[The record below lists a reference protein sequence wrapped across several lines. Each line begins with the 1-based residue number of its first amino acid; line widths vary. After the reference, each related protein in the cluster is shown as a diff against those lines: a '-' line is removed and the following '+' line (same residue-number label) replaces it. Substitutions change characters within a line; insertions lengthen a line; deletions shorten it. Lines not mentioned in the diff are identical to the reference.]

1 MVLDLYLRHHWPVQ
15 LTPTFMETFAATI
28 LVSHSVR
35 LMIKINFNLPGLK
48 ILDIY
53 KNKVSIVARCP
64 QAKVDSTVLILN
76 NM

>member
-1 MVLDLYLRHHWPVQ
+1 
-15 LTPTFMETFAATI
+15 METFVATI

-53 KNKVSIVARCP
+53 KNKVSKVARCP
-64 QAKVDSTVLILN
+64 QAKVDWTVLIFK
-76 NM
+76 

>member
-1 MVLDLYLRHHWPVQ
+1 
-15 LTPTFMETFAATI
+15 METFVATI

-53 KNKVSIVARCP
+53 ENKVSKVARCP
-64 QAKVDSTVLILN
+64 KAKVDWTVLILN